1 MLDGMLIKSGV
12 IFYAANN
19 ILHTLNNEC
28 YLMRPAIRLY
38 VHIHIY
44 IHLSCDSWDSHNGIT
59 HALRENA
66 VNFVSNMLRHYT
78 AMDIYWGLRLR
89 LDNNGRRVICSLDHM
104 LGPDIMK

>member
-1 MLDGMLIKSGV
+1 MLSNKTENITAWKANKWFEILSKDECPMLDGMLIKSGV

-44 IHLSCDSWDSHNGIT
+44 IYIYHVIAGI
-59 HALRENA
+59 L
-66 VNFVSNMLRHYT
+66 
-78 AMDIYWGLRLR
+78 
-89 LDNNGRRVICSLDHM
+89 
-104 LGPDIMK
+104 IMG